1 MARFS
6 SAMPGVG
13 VYFVKFSSIAAW
25 AAVLMAP
32 GVGKSGSPAPK
43 SITSI
48 PARRS
53 LSTVAVT
60 CIVAELAIRFVRSA
74 SRVIG
79 SAFYFLPLSF
89 CLRPFTF
96 DLLPFVFDA
105 RANRLRLGLLAQP
118 LLDQVG
124 HQATHAA
131 AEREDFLDQPR
142 ADVCVLFRGHHE
154 HRLDVRVEPLIH

>member
-1 MARFS
+1 
-6 SAMPGVG
+6 MPGVG

-89 CLRPFTF
+89 CLRPFAF
-96 DLLPFVFDA
+96 FLLPSTFY
-105 RANRLRLGLLAQP
+105 LLSLTPAPIGCASGFSRSRSSTRSGTRP
-118 LLDQVG
+118 LTRPPSEKTSLIS
-124 HQATHAA
+124 
-131 AEREDFLDQPR
+131 RELMYVYFSAGIMNTVSMFELSR
-142 ADVCVLFRGHHE
+142 
-154 HRLDVRVEPLIH
+154 